1 MSKNITLFCCAGMS
15 TSMLVNRMKA
25 EAAKRGVDYN
35 IAAYSLNEL
44 DSYGPDANVILLG
57 PQVRYALPKVKAQFP
72 DKPVDSIDMR
82 SYGMMDGKTVLEFAE
97 KKLNS

>member
-15 TSMLVNRMKA
+15 TSLLVNRMKE

-35 IAAYSLNEL
+35 IAAYSLNDLE
-44 DSYGPDANVILLG
+44 SHGPDADVILLG
-57 PQVRYALPKVKAQFP
+57 PQVRYALPKVKEQFP